1 MLKFVLKEL
10 AKPIIRR
17 LGSLMAGALLGLGLT
32 NPEVAELEQYVTAV
46 MLIII
51 DLITSHM
58 ERNNASD

>member
-17 LGSLMAGALLGLGLT
+17 LGSFMAGALLGLGLT

>member
-32 NPEVAELEQYVTAV
+32 NPEVAELEQYVTAA

-58 ERNNASD
+58 ERNSASD

>member
-17 LGSLMAGALLGLGLT
+17 LGSLMAGALLGLGIT
-32 NPEVAELEQYVTAV
+32 NPEVAELEQYVTAA

>member
-32 NPEVAELEQYVTAV
+32 NPGVAELEQYVTAA

>member
-32 NPEVAELEQYVTAV
+32 NPEVAELEQYVTAA

-51 DLITSHM
+51 DLITSYM

>member
-32 NPEVAELEQYVTAV
+32 NPQAAELEQYVTAA

-58 ERNNASD
+58 ERSNASD

>member
-32 NPEVAELEQYVTAV
+32 NPEVAELEQYVTAA